1 MASYDVGFLP
11 MPEDNIWSVA
21 SPLKRSEYLAS
32 GMAICGIDHQG
43 HAIEGTEDF
52 IHLFK
57 EEEFISRTV
66 NWFRKLEIESLREMQ
81 LKARDYAEKNLSW
94 DHSVDVL
101 DSMIR
106 E

>member
-1 MASYDVGFLP
+1 

-32 GMAICGIDHQG
+32 GMAICGIAHHG